1 MAPWTNRDVNLLL
14 NRLENHPGVTILA
27 TNLGRILD
35 RALDRRVDVAVEFG
49 LPDTGMRRE
58 LYRRLV
64 PRGAPVAK
72 DVGFE
77 WVPPGGAP
85 GRGGGGQRRLGSARR
100 PIWPASRGGRG
111 SAGTPE
117 AVPGRRSPA
126 RSARLRRP

>member
-64 PRGAPVAK
+64 PRGGPPAEGG
-72 DVGFE
+72 DFE
-77 WVPPGGAP
+77 WLPPGGAP
-85 GRGGGGQRRLGSARR
+85 PGPPGGPPGAGGPS
-100 PIWPASRGGRG
+100 
-111 SAGTPE
+111 
-117 AVPGRRSPA
+117 
-126 RSARLRRP
+126 